1 MSRKMMK
8 FVSVSFVV
16 GFAATVFL
24 LSNFA
29 CAEVTLR
36 VLVSE
41 YPATRAQEELKH
53 EFEQQTGIKVE
64 YTFLP
69 WEGTMNKV
77 KLIVAT
83 RDSAYDVMAY
93 DALMASIFLPMEGFE
108 PLDSYVEDPN
118 LPDIN
123 VDAFVPG
130 VIDYYGLRD
139 NQVVGVPFYYADR
152 IAVYRKDWFE
162 DAAEK
167 ANFMAKYGYEL
178 QYPRTW
184 DQFRDVCEFFTRD
197 TDGDGKIDMWG
208 TTKGYM
214 RMIIWD
220 EWTDLYESFAPIE
233 DGKWHVNDEM
243 EPIFDNEKARQAVDY
258 LVDIT
263 KSGFVKPGYMEMEWG
278 DKPTAFT
285 AGDVAT
291 VLIWDDALQDVEVS
305 MKGKLHYAPLPK
317 YEEQHTRLSAWMFA
331 INKYSNHK
339 EEAYRYLCWVTD
351 PKVEK
356 RMIMGETENRGIP
369 ARIDNYYD
377 LEVVNE
383 FPFLLAVAQSFE
395 GGVPWPQFPEFEEMY
410 SLVSIELQNAIL
422 GKKSSQQALDD
433 AATGLRKIFERAGYY
448 D

>member
-1 MSRKMMK
+1 MSKKMRK
-8 FVSVSFVV
+8 FVSL
-16 GFAATVFL
+16 VFL
-24 LSNFA
+24 VGLTTTAFVLSNSA
-29 CAEVTLR
+29 YGETTLK

-41 YPATRAQEELKH
+41 YPATRAQEELKQ

-69 WEGTMNKV
+69 WEGAMNKV
-77 KLIVAT
+77 KLTAAT
-83 RDSAYDVMAY
+83 RDSTYDIVAY

-108 PLDSYVEDPN
+108 PLDPYIEDSS
-118 LPDIN
+118 LPDID
-123 VDAFVPG
+123 VDGFVPD
-130 VIDYYGLRD
+130 VIDYYGFWN

-162 DAAEK
+162 DPVEK
-167 ANFMAKYGYEL
+167 ANFMDTYGYDL

-197 TDGDGKIDMWG
+197 TDGDGKPDRWG

-220 EWTDLYESFAPIE
+220 EWADLYESFAPIE
-233 DGKWHVNDEM
+233 DDKWHVNDEM
-243 EPIFDNEKARQAVDY
+243 EPIFENEKAFRAVDY

-291 VLIWDDALQDVEVS
+291 VLIWDDALQDVEVA
-305 MKGKLHYAPLPK
+305 MRGKLHYAPLPK

-331 INKYSNHK
+331 INKYSGQK

-351 PKVEK
+351 PTVEK
-356 RMIMGETENRGIP
+356 RMIMGETEYRAIP
-369 ARIDNYYD
+369 ARTDNYYD

-383 FPFLLAVAQSFE
+383 FPFLLAVAQSFA
-395 GGVPWPQFPEFEEMY
+395 GGVSWPQFPEFEEMY
-410 SLVSIELQNAIL
+410 SVVSIELQNAVL
-422 GKKSSQQALDD
+422 DKKSSQQALSD
-433 AATGLRKIFERAGYY
+433 AARELRKIFERAGYY